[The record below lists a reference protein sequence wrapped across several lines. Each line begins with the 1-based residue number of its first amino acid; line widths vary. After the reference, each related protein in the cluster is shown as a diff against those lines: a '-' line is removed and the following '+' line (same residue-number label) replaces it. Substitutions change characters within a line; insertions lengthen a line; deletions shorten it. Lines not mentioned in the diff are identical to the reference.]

1 MLEYRRKDLDLST
14 RIAIGIEMMYPAET
28 RGWGRA
34 SELVQEYDISRSLL
48 YQIKDRV
55 KDALE
60 AALKPKPVGRP
71 TEENLLRVDRDAVRK
86 AIAVMPVLTGS
97 VRNIQIGL
105 ELLFG
110 VQRSVGY
117 ISQTLQAAG
126 QAADR
131 QNDGLR
137 VPLPVLGEADEIF
150 AGRKPC
156 LTVVDGRS
164 FLVLNLAAAESRD
177 ATNWGLTFLDL
188 VDQGVVFQDLAADG
202 ARGIRAGLRE
212 AELTVPL
219 RPDLFHLLREGKKLQ
234 NRLEKAAYKAIRTAE
249 KALRAE
255 QEANQPTKR
264 RGRPLKVDLTAE
276 EACHQEAQ
284 AIATYDN
291 FCWLVAE
298 VRQALEPIT
307 NFHGLQNP
315 LRAQQTLETAIEL
328 IQIRPGNSIPD
339 EAGEAFAD
347 FAQQLQDHLDE
358 LLAPLRWLYDTLAPW
373 RQNLPA
379 DLEAWILASWCNG
392 FYRLDTIPTHW
403 RRTATAIWEALALF
417 HRSSSL
423 AESLHSWLRPYLTI
437 HRGMPDWLFPL
448 LQLFWNHHVFSR
460 GKRAG
465 KCPLQ
470 LAGLKDP
477 PSLAN
482 AFDSL
487 FANPAIA

>member
-14 RIAIGIEMMYPAET
+14 RIFLGIEMLCPAEV

-34 SELVQEYDISRSLL
+34 SELAKAYGISRSLL

-55 KDALE
+55 QEALE
-60 AALKPKPVGRP
+60 AALKPKPAGRP
-71 TEENLLRVDRDAVRK
+71 AEENLLRVDREMVRK

-97 VRNIQIGL
+97 VRNIQTGL

-126 QAADR
+126 QAAN
-131 QNDGLR
+131 QKNDGMR

-150 AGRKPC
+150 SGRKPC

-188 VDQGVVFQDLAADG
+188 VDQGIVFQDLAADG
-202 ARGIRAGLRE
+202 ARGIRAGLRD

-219 RPDLFHLLREGKKLQ
+219 RPDLFHLLRDGKKVQ
-234 NRLEKAAYKAIRTAE
+234 NRLEKAAYKAIRSTE
-249 KALRAE
+249 KTVRAE
-255 QEANQPTKR
+255 REANQPTKR
-264 RGRPLKVDLTAE
+264 QGRPLKVDLTAE
-276 EACHQEAQ
+276 EACQQETQ

-291 FCWLVAE
+291 FCWLLTE
-298 VRQALEPIT
+298 VHQALEPIT
-307 NFHGLQNP
+307 NFHGLQDP
-315 LRAQQTLETAIEL
+315 HQAQQTLETAIEL
-328 IQIRPGNSIPD
+328 IHTLPGNSL
-339 EAGEAFAD
+339 AD
-347 FAQQLQDHLDE
+347 FAQQIQDHLDE
-358 LLAPLRWLYDTLAPW
+358 LLAPLHWLSATLAPW
-373 RQNLPA
+373 CRNLPA
-379 DLEAWILASWCNG
+379 DLEAWILASWRNG
-392 FYRLDTIPTHW
+392 IQRLETVPAQW
-403 RRTATAIWEALALF
+403 QRTAAAIWDAFALF

-423 AESLHSWLRPYLTI
+423 AESLHSWLRPYLSI

-465 KCPLQ
+465 SSPLR
-470 LAGLKDP
+470 LAGVNDA
-477 PSLAN
+477 PSLAS

-487 FANPAIA
+487 FDSPAVA

>member
-1 MLEYRRKDLDLST
+1 MLKYRRKDLDLST
-14 RIAIGIEMMYPAET
+14 RIAIGVEMLSPAEA

-34 SELVQEYDISRSLL
+34 SELAQEYDISRSFL

-55 KDALE
+55 QAALE
-60 AALKPKPVGRP
+60 AALQPKPVGRP
-71 TEENLLRVDRDAVRK
+71 AEEQLLRVDRDRVRK

-105 ELLFG
+105 ELLFD

-117 ISQTLQAAG
+117 ICQTLQAAG

-131 QNDGLR
+131 QHDALR

-177 ATNWGLTFLDL
+177 ATNWGLTFLHL
-188 VDQGVVFQDLAADG
+188 ADQGVVFQELAADG
-202 ARGIRAGLRE
+202 ARGIRAGLRD
-212 AELTVPL
+212 AELAVPL

-234 NRLEKAAYKAIRTAE
+234 NRLEKAAYKAIRSAE

-255 QEANQPTKR
+255 REAQQPTKR

-276 EACHQEAQ
+276 EACQQEAQ

-291 FCWLVAE
+291 FCWLLAE

-307 NFHGLQNP
+307 AFHRLQDP
-315 LRAQQTLETAIEL
+315 LQAQQTLVTAIEL
-328 IQIRPGNSIPD
+328 IQILPGKSST
-339 EAGEAFAD
+339 A
-347 FAQQLQDHLDE
+347 FAQQLQTHLDE
-358 LLAPLRWLYDTLAPW
+358 LLAPLHWLHETLASW
-373 RQNLPA
+373 RRNIPA
-379 DLEAWILASWCNG
+379 DLEAWILASWRNG
-392 FYRLDTIPTHW
+392 LHSLETIPAQW
-403 RRTATAIWEALALF
+403 QRTATAIWEALALF

-423 AESLHSWLRPYLTI
+423 AESLHSWLRPYLDI
-437 HRGMPDWLFPL
+437 HRGTPAWLFPL

-465 KCPLQ
+465 KSPLQ
-470 LAGLKDP
+470 LAGVKDA
-477 PSLAN
+477 PSLAS
-482 AFDSL
+482 AFDKL
-487 FANPAIA
+487 FANPTVA